1 MTPNSPDNIIYDTV
15 QKIVQNTLD
24 NTTDMKQTQLKIL
37 NTGGINDMHIEIDG
51 KLLRN
56 VTSIDIAASVDNPTT
71 VKIEML
77 LPDVELLSNTLNI

>member
-1 MTPNSPDNIIYDTV
+1 
-15 QKIVQNTLD
+15 
-24 NTTDMKQTQLKIL
+24 MKQTQLKIL